1 VIAVRDLRRVGGL
14 IAGLGLAL
22 SALAPTVAAKDKS
35 LSVRL
40 ISPSA
45 SQTVAGRVTFVVE
58 VNAEGLFSLHT
69 RVDGREYGSA
79 VLNLTSGSFDDVVD
93 TSTLTDGLH
102 AVQAIAEDE
111 FGNVGKSAPAIILV
125 NNRRAPASMPMT
137 SPMTSPISS
146 PINYGNAG
154 SIGNTLRTPA
164 PSQNSA
170 KNAATGSD
178 RPRVETMFSDMR
190 SEVPTICRGKDPYAN
205 DGGGRCKN
213 GEWVPIDPANAATE
227 ANAAASK
234 STTSSAAKPLTD
246 AANTGA
252 KASSSAPSP
261 AGKVKTAAV
270 PCSEPDPFSVAGGV
284 GLCVDGTWLELW
296 PAKTGRRGK

>member
-1 VIAVRDLRRVGGL
+1 VIAVRDLRRVAGL

-22 SALAPTVAAKDKS
+22 SALAPTVAAQDKS

-125 NNRRAPASMPMT
+125 SNRRAPASMPMT
-137 SPMTSPISS
+137 APMPS
-146 PINYGNAG
+146 PINYGNTS
-154 SIGNTLRTPA
+154 SIGNTLRAPA
-164 PSQNSA
+164 PIQNSA
-170 KNAATGSD
+170 KNTATGSD

-205 DGGGRCKN
+205 VGGGRCKN
-213 GEWVPIDPANAATE
+213 GEWVPIDPASAATE

-234 STTSSAAKPLTD
+234 PTASSAAKPLTD
-246 AANTGA
+246 ATTAGA
-252 KASSSAPSP
+252 KTSSSAPSP

-296 PAKTGRRGK
+296 PAKSGRRGK